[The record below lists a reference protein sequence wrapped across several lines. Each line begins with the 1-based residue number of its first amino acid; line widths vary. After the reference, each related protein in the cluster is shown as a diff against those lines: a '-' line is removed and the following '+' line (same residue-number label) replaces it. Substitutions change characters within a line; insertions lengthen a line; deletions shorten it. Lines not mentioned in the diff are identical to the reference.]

1 MTASWAEPFRI
12 ITTFW
17 LTNLLWT
24 SKRRELRLKEKEV
37 SSLRSSG
44 LPVAWRNWYL
54 SQGVG
59 LKLLTYPLFSI
70 SQETMQ
76 SFSKCSF
83 FFFFFLVRGG
93 DNREIFFFPT
103 QQFHINLSSCGKLL
117 WDVKLHSHYSSQ
129 YLCCLQSITSG
140 EAHGKCISSHS
151 ESGWQRYEHLIKIS
165 FISWK

>member
-1 MTASWAEPFRI
+1 MPSLFAIWEEKIFLSLLILILIFMTASWAEPFRI

-70 SQETMQ
+70 LQETMQ

-83 FFFFFLVRGG
+83 FFFFFLWGE
-93 DNREIFFFPT
+93 EIIERFFFSPLNSST
-103 QQFHINLSSCGKLL
+103 STYPAVESCFAMLNYIHIIPLSIFVVCR
-117 WDVKLHSHYSSQ
+117 V
-129 YLCCLQSITSG
+129 
-140 EAHGKCISSHS
+140 
-151 ESGWQRYEHLIKIS
+151 
-165 FISWK
+165 